1 VRNQHKHSADRA
13 AEYWRDKLD
22 VSGKNGQASVAH
34 VFRTLLENLDVGVAT
49 VSPEGV
55 ILYANRRF
63 GEVLDVSSLERVVGT
78 NLRKFIAAA
87 CWKPLNDALAQAVRT
102 PSEGQL
108 EVQIEPGARRTI
120 RISFALISS
129 PRSAPLIGVV
139 ATDVTAL
146 LEATK
151 ALKHSEASLH
161 SVSARLLQVQDE
173 ERRRMARDLHDITG
187 QELAVAVMSLDQL
200 AKNLDSPSTDKR
212 KTLTECAGWL
222 RKVESEIR
230 TLSYVL
236 HPPLLDETGLGPAL
250 KWYVEGFTKRTGI
263 HVNVALSEALPR
275 LPLDQETALF
285 RVVQEGLTNVLRHS
299 GSCEAGIRAT
309 YEAGLVS
316 VVIEDKGRGFD
327 HGELA
332 ADRTK
337 LGVGIPGMRGRLA
350 LVGGHLEVHSG
361 SQGTLV
367 IAMVPV
373 REDAVASRQEVAGG
387 VAERAETTP
396 SGDKQIHGAT
406 MRILI
411 ADDHEIARR
420 GIRDLFRGERD
431 LEICGEAEDGVE
443 TLAKVEQLKPDL
455 LILDLS
461 MPKIGGFSVVHRLR
475 RSGRGPKVLVYSTHS
490 HPDVERMA
498 RTLGCDGCVH
508 KANAAR
514 DLVRGVRAVLR
525 GGQFYEFEASRAR

>member
-1 VRNQHKHSADRA
+1 VRNERKHSTDPAAD
-13 AEYWRDKLD
+13 YWLPKLD
-22 VSGKNGQASVAH
+22 GSGKNGQIGVAH
-34 VFRTLLENLDVGVAT
+34 VFRALLENLDVGVAT
-49 VSPEGV
+49 VSPLGV
-55 ILYANRRF
+55 ILYANPRF
-63 GEVLDVSSLERVVGT
+63 AEILDVSSLARVVGS
-78 NLRKFIAAA
+78 NLRRFISAAG
-87 CWKPLNDALAQAVRT
+87 WKPLGDALAQAVRA

-108 EVQIEPGARRTI
+108 EVQIEPGTHRTI
-120 RISFALISS
+120 RMSFGLISRA
-129 PRSAPLIGVV
+129 RSAPLIGIV
-139 ATDVTAL
+139 AADLTELVA
-146 LEATK
+146 AAK
-151 ALKHSEASLH
+151 ALKHSEATLH

-187 QELAVAVMSLDQL
+187 QELAVAVMSLDQM
-200 AKNLDSPSTDKR
+200 AKNLESPRTDMR
-212 KTLTECAGWL
+212 KSLAECAGWL

-250 KWYVEGFTKRTGI
+250 KWYVEGFTKRTGVR
-263 HVNVALSEALPR
+263 VNVAISQSLPR
-275 LPLDQETALF
+275 LPLEQETALF

-299 GSCEAGIRAT
+299 GTAEAEIRAAC
-309 YEAGLVS
+309 ESGLVS

-327 HGELA
+327 SRQVA

-350 LVGGHLEVHSG
+350 LVGGQLEVRSG
-361 SQGTLV
+361 SRGTSV
-367 IAMVPV
+367 IATVPV
-373 REDAVASRQEVAGG
+373 REDAAASAEVAGA
-387 VAERAETTP
+387 VADKKERGP
-396 SGDKQIHGAT
+396 SRDDRIRGAPI
-406 MRILI
+406 RILI

-420 GIRDLFRGERD
+420 GIRDLFRDERD
-431 LEICGEAEDGVE
+431 LQICGEAEDGVE

-475 RSGRGPKVLVYSTHS
+475 RSGNGPKVLIYSTHS

-525 GGQFYEFEASRAR
+525 GDQFYEYEVARAR